1 MLTTNELIEEAMN
14 LPVELR
20 AKLIETLIKS
30 FNPAQDDIDKLWAIE
45 AEKRISEVES
55 GQVQLIDG
63 EKVFAD
69 LRKRLNQ

>member
-1 MLTTNELIEEAMN
+1 MLTTNELIEEAIN

-20 AKLIETLIKS
+20 AKLIETLLNS
-30 FNPAQDDIDKLWAIE
+30 SNPAQDDIDKLWAIE

-55 GQVQLIDG
+55 GQVQLVDG

-69 LRKRLNQ
+69 LGKRLSQ